1 MRGQP
6 LPVPLPVRFAGAS
19 WPLLLTV
26 ASGVV
31 IFFQMSQHFVQMK
44 HGEAQGVAFFSDT
57 GVRHQLSSNSAHV
70 YTVRNPAFQI
80 AKCLGVKLGD
90 LAFRDRAHLDEM
102 LRHLKEDYYARWH
115 GEKKGP

>member
-1 MRGQP
+1 
-6 LPVPLPVRFAGAS
+6 
-19 WPLLLTV
+19 
-26 ASGVV
+26 
-31 IFFQMSQHFVQMK
+31 MSQHFVQMK

-90 LAFRDRAHLDEM
+90 LAFRDGAGGQSNAKLLIEG
-102 LRHLKEDYYARWH
+102 LRKAGLPE
-115 GEKKGP
+115 